1 MTVYD
6 RTDRSLVEKAKT
18 SIKAFAADESGSTMV
33 EYGLL
38 LGMISV
44 AILTTLGA
52 IGGTIRDDVFGA
64 VADALSGSTAN
75 GDG

>member
-6 RTDRSLVEKAKT
+6 RTDRSIIGKAKT
-18 SIKAFAADESGSTMV
+18 SFRAFAADESGNTMI

-64 VADALSGSTAN
+64 ISDALSGSTA
-75 GDG
+75 DSDS